1 MQSETITAK
10 TRNQIPLWERYTLT
24 VEEAAIYFRVGQNKL
39 RRIIQDNPDADY
51 LIWNGNRPQIKRIMF
66 EKYIDRL
73 NLI

>member
-1 MQSETITAK
+1 MQPETIAPNP
-10 TRNQIPLWERYTLT
+10 RNQIPIWERYTLT

-73 NLI
+73 TLI